1 MFAKSRFLILIVLA
15 IITFVVAGCDEL
27 LEDEQPHQVAAKFA
41 DAYNANDTWLVY
53 WYICGSN
60 LESDG
65 AAASGD
71 IEELLKTKLPPNV
84 KVLIQAGGSNQWHNA
99 VIKAGYTN
107 RYLYDENGFHELETT
122 QDTDMGAP
130 ETLAGFLQYGKEK
143 FNADHKI
150 FIFWDHGG
158 GSAFG
163 VCQDERTNNVLD
175 LNEIHDAFAS
185 VFDNSAENPPFEV
198 IGFDTCLMATYEM
211 ANDLHGFA
219 KYMVASEEV
228 EPGNGWEYTGWV
240 SALAQ
245 NPALGGAGLG
255 QAICDTYYAGCE
267 ETWSEDEVTLSVI
280 DLSKIPQLRT
290 AYENFGIE
298 ALRLSEQ
305 DPRKFFSMFGRS
317 AKRAENYGG
326 NTRERGYSDM
336 IDLGDLAQKSKNLL
350 PQSSENLIAAIN
362 DTVVYKVNG
371 AYRDKGSG
379 ISGFYPYDGGDQIF
393 GMYSKV
399 YAAPLPQK
407 CLYYHL
413 IYGVMPQEGKNLL
426 ANAPVQQQ
434 PVLAP
439 TQKQKIFS
447 IEDLEDTKIQV
458 DKKNNAY
465 VKLSKEQ
472 IDILSSVRCN
482 LVYVDEESDVILNL
496 GSDVNIKIDWDKG
509 TFTDNFDGTWPM
521 LDGHPIYI
529 EVTASEENYILY
541 SVPIKLNGIRCNL
554 AVVYNYDSGK
564 YKILGARRINSQQ
577 GMADKNLIKLKA
589 GDTITTLH
597 YGMTLSEDDTDFT
610 EVEVDTFKITDKV
623 KIEDEDIG
631 DGEYLYCFEF
641 VTPNNESATSEYIN
655 FTINNGEITTNQI
668 EE

>member
-1 MFAKSRFLILIVLA
+1 MKIKLLIFAVIA
-15 IITFVVAGCDEL
+15 IIVVAIAGSDES
-27 LEDEQPHQVAAKFA
+27 LEDEPHQVAIKFN
-41 DAYNANDTWLVY
+41 DTYNANDTWLVY
-53 WYICGSN
+53 WYVCGSN
-60 LESDG
+60 LESEG
-65 AAASGD
+65 AAASND
-71 IEELLKTKLPPNV
+71 IQELLNAKLPPNV
-84 KVLIQAGGSNQWHNA
+84 KVLIQAGGSEKWHNA

-107 RYLYDENGFHELETT
+107 RYLYDESGFHELETT
-122 QDTDMGAP
+122 ADTDMGAP
-130 ETLAGFLQYGKEK
+130 ETLAGFLQYGKDN
-143 FNADHKI
+143 FSADHRV

-175 LNEIHDAFAS
+175 LNEIHDAFAA
-185 VFDNSAENPPFEV
+185 VFDSSADNPPFEV

-211 ANDLHGFA
+211 ANDLYGLA
-219 KYMVASEEV
+219 RYMVASEEV

-245 NPALGGAGLG
+245 NPALSGAGLG

-267 ETWSEDEVTLSVI
+267 DSWTEDAVTLSVI
-280 DLSKIPQLRT
+280 DLSKIPELRT

-305 DPRKFFSMFGRS
+305 DPKRFFSALGRS

-326 NTRERGYSDM
+326 NTRESGYFDM
-336 IDLGDLAQKSKNLL
+336 IDLGDMAQKSKNLL
-350 PQSSENLIAAIN
+350 PQSAENLIAAIN

-371 AYRDKGSG
+371 VYRDKGSG

-393 GMYSKV
+393 NMYSNV

-413 IYGVMPQEGKNLL
+413 IYGEMPQEGKTLL
-426 ANAPVQQQ
+426 ANASVQQSQ
-434 PVLAP
+434 ALRPI
-439 TQKQKIFS
+439 QKKKMFS
-447 IEDLEDTKIQV
+447 IEDLEDIKINV
-458 DKKNNAY
+458 DKNNDAY
-465 VKLSKEQ
+465 VKLTKEQ

-482 LVYVDEESDVILNL
+482 LVYFDEEDDVILNL
-496 GSDVNIKIDWDKG
+496 GSDVNIRIDWDKG

-529 EVTASEENYILY
+529 EVTANEEGYNLY
-541 SVPIKLNGIRCNL
+541 SVPIKLNGVRCNL
-554 AVVYNYDSGK
+554 VVVYNFNSGT
-564 YKILGARRINSQQ
+564 YKILGARRMSSSQ

-597 YGMTLSEDDTDFT
+597 YGMTVSGDDEEYT
-610 EVEVDTFKITDKV
+610 EVEVDTFKINDNV
-623 KIEDEDIG
+623 KIADEDIG

-641 VTPNNESATSEYIN
+641 VTPNNESATSEFVN
-655 FTINNGEITTNQI
+655 FTINNGTISTTQL
-668 EE
+668 